1 MNLTVII
8 GQGTLGRMAA
18 ETCHHSQQEGTNAP
32 RKRQTRYRLV
42 PQAHNDRY
50 VDGSEPHIARETIE
64 YPSHEGLLAREAC
77 HLSIGRV
84 TEVGKHQQ
92 DDTTEVMAPVGE
104 VEHPP
109 GTDAQEDGEDG
120 NGIGMD
126 TQPIPQQ
133 GKNQADGT
141 REVDIQPLLRVL
153 RLKR

>member
-1 MNLTVII
+1 
-8 GQGTLGRMAA
+8 MA
-18 ETCHHSQQEGTNAP
+18 T
-32 RKRQTRYRLV
+32 
-42 PQAHNDRY
+42 
-50 VDGSEPHIARETIE
+50 
-64 YPSHEGLLAREAC
+64 
-77 HLSIGRV
+77 
-84 TEVGKHQQ
+84 
-92 DDTTEVMAPVGE
+92 VGE